1 MSTCISIQSA
11 IGYSAYYHIVITME
25 PVASL
30 HSAII
35 GCGPSG
41 CFLLNL
47 LRQSQAKAKLIAVD
61 NDQSSLEMATAD
73 QSIIVK
79 PGEQP
84 IFDIGSFEVA
94 FVVFDPSEGLALKY
108 AQAVASRVTAEGAYV
123 FAVALNKPGYSFPE
137 TEVVRSFGG
146 LAVVDAAWV
155 LQKRGDSDDER
166 ALQIAFNF
174 AAHML
179 TFFAGAIDSG
189 ELSIPLLKEITSSGV
204 CGFAASHVSEAE
216 ALFAMT
222 MSRIERPKVKAGFVF
237 IDSATDDVLS
247 RRIFLRTIAG
257 FDREANIHM
266 LRIGGMAPFKVVAM
280 LVH

>member
-1 MSTCISIQSA
+1 MNSTA
-11 IGYSAYYHIVITME
+11 PLY
-25 PVASL
+25 
-30 HSAII
+30 SAII

-41 CFLLNL
+41 CFFLNL

-61 NDQSSLEMATAD
+61 DAESSLGMAAAD
-73 QSIIVK
+73 QAVLVK

-84 IFDIGSFEVA
+84 ILDMGHFEVA
-94 FVVFDPSEGLALKY
+94 FVVFDPSEGMALQY
-108 AQAVASRVTAEGAYV
+108 AQGIASRFTAEGTYV
-123 FAVALNKPGYSFPE
+123 FAVAINKPDSSPVE
-137 TEVVRSFGG
+137 ADIVRSFGG
-146 LAVVDAAWV
+146 MAVIDAAWV
-155 LQKRGDSDDER
+155 LAKRGDGDDER

-189 ELSIPLLKEITSSGV
+189 ELSIQLFKEITSGGV
-204 CGFAASHVSEAE
+204 CSFAASHVSEAE

-222 MSRIERPKVKAGFVF
+222 MSRIERPNVKAGFVF
-237 IDSATDDVLS
+237 IDSATGDVLS

-257 FDREANIHM
+257 FDREANIQM